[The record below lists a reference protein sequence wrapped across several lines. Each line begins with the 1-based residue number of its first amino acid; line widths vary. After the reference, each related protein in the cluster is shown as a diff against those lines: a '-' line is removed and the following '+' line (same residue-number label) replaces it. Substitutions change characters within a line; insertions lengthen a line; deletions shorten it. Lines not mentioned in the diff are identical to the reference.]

1 MLTFKTTY
9 MKQYKIKITAL
20 IISVLLFGGCKKFV
34 ESGNV
39 NINPNQPADVTLNTL
54 LPAVQFVTANNQ
66 TSVAYITSMF
76 TQQMAAYS
84 SGPINDDQHRD
95 VRISSAYFGL
105 YQNGMTNSKLLIE
118 KAAVLGAPHYAA
130 IGRILFVTNMQL
142 ATDTYGDVPL
152 SDAFKAP
159 EVLQPKYDKQQ
170 DIYTYML
177 AELDKAI
184 AEIALTNPA
193 TLRPLIDDLFYGGN
207 MTRWRE
213 AAHFLKARL
222 YLHQTKKGVA
232 AAASNALTALAN
244 GFTANASDFQMIFSD
259 KNPNPWHVAVSGRIS
274 GSAVFTIAPS
284 QRLLNNLTGVTYPGL
299 FDPRVNKLISKS
311 GSNPQYL
318 GLNNGFGNT
327 GGNNCD
333 LRDTSFYAQKISP
346 LVIGSYAE
354 QKMIEAEAR
363 FLANGGTA
371 SSVGTVQA
379 AYDAYKAAIA
389 ANLSKMG
396 LPAAYSALPLVDV
409 GTANLTMEHIMRE
422 KQVILFLN
430 PEAWTDMRRYDYN
443 TNLFRGIAL
452 PLNQNAEMGGQQIRR
467 VMYPLEEVTR
477 NPNAQAVFKPMTDKV
492 WWDQ

>member
-1 MLTFKTTY
+1 
-9 MKQYKIKITAL
+9 MKMNKIKITAL
-20 IISVLLFGGCKKFV
+20 AVSMLLLGGCKKFV
-34 ESGNV
+34 ERGNV
-39 NINPNQPADVTLNTL
+39 NVNPNQPSLVTLNTL
-54 LPAVQFVTANNQ
+54 LPAVQYVTANNQ
-66 TSVAYITSMF
+66 TSVAYSTSLF

-84 SGPINDDQHRD
+84 SGPINDDQNRD
-95 VRISSAYFGL
+95 VRIPAAYFGL
-105 YQNGMTNSKLLIE
+105 FQNGMTNSKLLID
-118 KAAVLGAPHYAA
+118 KAVELGAPHYAA
-130 IGRILFVTNMQL
+130 MGRILFVTNMQL

-152 SDAFKAP
+152 TDAFKAP
-159 EVLQPKYDKQQ
+159 EILQPKYDKQQ

-184 AEIALTNPA
+184 TETAQTNPV
-193 TLRPLIDDLFYGGN
+193 TLKPGIDDLIYGGN
-207 MTRWRE
+207 ITKWRE

-222 YLHQTKKGVA
+222 FLHQTKKGAA
-232 AAASNALTALAN
+232 AAASSALAALAN
-244 GFTANASDFQMIFSD
+244 GFTSNANDYQLIFSD

-284 QRLLNNLTGVTYPGL
+284 QRFLNNLSGVTYPGL
-299 FDPRVNKLISKS
+299 VDPRLSKLISKS

-318 GLNNGFGNT
+318 GLINGGGNT

-346 LVIGSYAE
+346 LVMGSYAE

-363 FLANGGTA
+363 FLANGGNA

-396 LPAAYSALPLVDV
+396 YPSTYSTLPLVDV

-452 PLNQNAEMGGQQIRR
+452 PVNQNAEMGGQFIRR
-467 VMYPLEEVTR
+467 AMYPLDEVTR
-477 NPNAQAVFKPMTDKV
+477 NPNAQAAVKPMTDKM